1 MTFVSFMKKAV
12 SIGRS
17 KSNDLIIDFQQVSGN
32 HAVITPIAAN
42 SLIIEDLGSTNGTF
56 VNGVQIKRKILNRAD
71 RVKIANILVDTK
83 PYFVSSNN
91 HSGKDNV
98 GEKNTLTQEES
109 IQKQFK
115 KLEET
120 WNIYQKIKI
129 NHKKKGFWKNMGL
142 TVAGMGIGALLVPFT
157 GGISIMAGSLV
168 GRGAAGLLKDDEKI
182 QVVENEFKVNYT
194 CPKCKVFL
202 GYNPYEG
209 LVQRKKCLT
218 CKTNWV

>member
-1 MTFVSFMKKAV
+1 MKKTV
-12 SIGRS
+12 SIGRN
-17 KSNDLIIDFQQVSGN
+17 KSNDLVIDFQQVSGN

-56 VNGVQIKRKILNRAD
+56 VNSIQIKRKILNQAD
-71 RVKIANILVDTK
+71 RVKVANILVDTS
-83 PYFVSSNN
+83 PYFTPVNI
-91 HSGKDNV
+91 HLVKDKAV
-98 GEKNTLTQEES
+98 KDDISTQEES

-120 WNIYQKIKI
+120 WNTYQNVKL